1 MKQNVIEKIGSI
13 SLHRDRVCLVV
24 LDSVFPYFRFYLSK
38 FDADI
43 ILIR

>member
-1 MKQNVIEKIGSI
+1 MKQKVTEKIGSI
-13 SLHRDRVCLVV
+13 SLHIDRVRFAG
-24 LDSVFPYFRFYLSK
+24 LDNVFPYFRFYLIK